1 MPSPAPAVQALGG
14 IATFAEL
21 RSTVSRREIERA
33 LARDEISK
41 DRRGRYV
48 LASTPQ
54 HLRVAHELSA
64 VLSHESAAL
73 HYGWKVKSAPELPVV
88 TVRHSRRLS
97 AQDRTRCSAHYSNL
111 PASYVHQGVTT
122 PTRTVLDCARLLPFD
137 RALVVADSALRAG
150 DVARDRLRTDAAQL
164 RGRGAARARAVAHEA
179 SYVSANPLESV
190 LRAIALGVSG
200 YSFVPQLRIWDHGLY
215 ATVDL
220 GDRGLKVALEAEG
233 IRLPRWA
240 EGIPARLPT
249 VRRTDG
255 LGVDGLPLRVGAR
268 HARSGLRRLDPG
280 FVAADSPWSRG
291 RSASGPDPSA
301 RVTIPSFEPANT
313 PVSASL
319 AGSSAL
325 RR

>member
-233 IRLPRWA
+233 FAFHGGRKEFRRDCRRYDELMAWGWTVFRFAWEHVMLDPDFVVWTLDSWLRTRRGHA
-240 EGIPARLPT
+240 VVPPPAPT
-249 VRRTDG
+249 
-255 LGVDGLPLRVGAR
+255 
-268 HARSGLRRLDPG
+268 RRL
-280 FVAADSPWSRG
+280 A
-291 RSASGPDPSA
+291 
-301 RVTIPSFEPANT
+301 
-313 PVSASL
+313 
-319 AGSSAL
+319 
-325 RR
+325 